1 MLKATIDIDCVPS
14 GYEPVRFGHPKAGE
28 LFVESNDNG
37 CGRIKSEVTDC
48 ELALRLIVRPIWQP
62 PSWLKP
68 GWIATNGGTV
78 WLWFKT
84 KPSWLNSGGYWS
96 DGTNIGGKAIS
107 TEMLDFTPPPFT
119 DAASSL
125 REIKGN

>member
-28 LFVESNDNG
+28 FFVESNDNG

-62 PSWLKP
+62 SISLSP
-68 GWIATNGGTV
+68 GWVAMDASGVWYWYDERPEYRLGDGLWTTNGEVLEITPCIN
-78 WLWFKT
+78 W
-84 KPSWLNSGGYWS
+84 
-96 DGTNIGGKAIS
+96 
-107 TEMLDFTPPPFT
+107 TPPPCT
-119 DAASSL
+119 GPHDSL
-125 REIKGN
+125 HEIKRGGS